1 MPRITRL
8 FIKAGLIWFLLSLA
22 AGLLSALDLAVLPVL
37 IPLFW
42 HMLTVGWITQ
52 IIMGVS
58 VWMFP
63 GRTREE
69 GFRAQPRPWLAFLAL
84 NAGLVLRV
92 VAEPITAGRPDA
104 AAGVLLGLS
113 GALQLTGAAAYL
125 MEIWPRVQ
133 SKEQRRRQRR
143 RERERR
149 RTSREGKEKPKR
161 DDHKKTSS

>member
-22 AGLLSALDLAVLPVL
+22 AGLLSALDPAGLPAL
-37 IPLFW
+37 MPLFW

-69 GFRAQPRPWLAFLAL
+69 GLRAQSKPWFAFLAL
-84 NAGLVLRV
+84 NAGLMLRV
-92 VAEPITAGRPDA
+92 GAEPFATGRADA
-104 AAGVLLGLS
+104 AVAVVLGLS
-113 GALQLTGAAAYL
+113 ALLQLAGAGAYL
-125 MEIWPRVQ
+125 LEIWPRVQ
-133 SKEQRRRQRR
+133 SKEKRRRQRR
-143 RERERR
+143 KERERR
-149 RTSREGKEKPKR
+149 RAE
-161 DDHKKTSS
+161 SSDQHADGQTNTQS

>member
-22 AGLLSALDLAVLPVL
+22 AGLLSALDPAGLPAL
-37 IPLFW
+37 MPLFW

-69 GFRAQPRPWLAFLAL
+69 GFHAQPKPWLAFLAL
-84 NAGLVLRV
+84 NAGLMLRLG
-92 VAEPITAGRPDA
+92 AEPFAAGRPDPA
-104 AAGVLLGLS
+104 AAVVLGLS
-113 GALQLTGAAAYL
+113 ALLQLAGAGAYL
-125 MEIWPRVQ
+125 LEIWPRVQ
-133 SKEQRRRQRR
+133 SKEKRRRQRR
-143 RERERR
+143 KKRERR
-149 RTSREGKEKPKR
+149 RAEREE
-161 DDHKKTSS
+161 SSDQHANDPTNTQS